1 MTANDGSSD
10 NRLSMHDQEHHDH
23 GRHHAMPDNRRRLLA
38 ALLLT
43 GSFMVIEVIGGWLA
57 GSLALIA
64 DAAHML
70 TDTGSLL
77 LAWLAFR
84 ITDRPADSKR
94 TFGYHRFPVLA
105 AFVNGLVLLGIV
117 GWIAFEAVHRLLEP
131 TPVMGAA
138 MLAIA
143 FAGLLINIG
152 AFALLHGGSRENLN
166 MRGAAVHVL
175 GDLLGSVGA
184 IVAAGVILA
193 TGWTPIDPILS
204 LVVALL
210 VLRSA
215 WYVLREATHV
225 LLEGTPPQVDTA
237 EIERV
242 LPEAVAGLHDVHHVH
257 AWSLS
262 QERPMMSL
270 HARADGEVE
279 HDRLVAR
286 IKHVLRER
294 FGVEHVTLQV
304 EYGEECVDRH
314 NHDAAKSADAPADD
328 EDDTRH

>member
-1 MTANDGSSD
+1 
-10 NRLSMHDQEHHDH
+10 MHHHDH
-23 GRHHAMPDNRRRLLA
+23 DHGHDHGIPDDRRRLMA

-43 GSFMVIEVIGGWLA
+43 GTFMVVEAVGGWIA

-70 TDTGSLL
+70 TDTASLL
-77 LAWLAFR
+77 FAWIAFR
-84 ITDRPADSKR
+84 LTDRPADRKR

-105 AFVNGLVLLGIV
+105 AFVNGLFLLAIV
-117 GWIAFEAVHRLLEP
+117 VWIAFEAVGRLLEP
-131 TPVMGAA
+131 TPVMGPL
-138 MLAIA
+138 MLTVAVI
-143 FAGLLINIG
+143 GLLVNVV
-152 AFALLHGGSRENLN
+152 AFVLLHGGNRENLN

-184 IVAAGVILA
+184 IVAAGVILT

-204 LVVALL
+204 LLVALL

-215 WYVLREATHV
+215 WFVLREATHV
-225 LLEGTPPQVDTA
+225 LLEGTPAQIDPA
-237 EIERV
+237 EVERI
-242 LPEAVAGLHDVHHVH
+242 LPLEVAGLRDVHHVH

-270 HARADGEVE
+270 HARADGAVG

-286 IKHVLRER
+286 IKEVLRER
-294 FGVEHVTLQV
+294 FGVEHITLQM
-304 EYGEECVDRH
+304 EYGEACVDDE
-314 NHDAAKSADAPADD
+314 NHEGEQPAVTDAGDRPP
-328 EDDTRH
+328 TG

>member
-1 MTANDGSSD
+1 
-10 NRLSMHDQEHHDH
+10 MHSHEHRDHGHDH
-23 GRHHAMPDNRRRLLA
+23 SLPDDRRRLVA

-43 GSFMVIEVIGGWLA
+43 GSFMVVEAIGGWIA

-70 TDTGSLL
+70 TDTASLL
-77 LAWLAFR
+77 FAWIAFR
-84 ITDRPADSKR
+84 ITDRPADRKR

-105 AFVNGLVLLGIV
+105 AFVNGLILLAIV
-117 GWIAFEAVHRLLEP
+117 GWIAFEAVGRLLEP
-131 TPVMGAA
+131 TPVMGPL
-138 MLAIA
+138 MLGVAV
-143 FAGLLINIG
+143 AGLLVNIA
-152 AFALLHGGSRENLN
+152 AFAILHGGSRENLN

-193 TGWTPIDPILS
+193 TGWTAIDPILS
-204 LVVALL
+204 LLVALL

-215 WYVLREATHV
+215 WFVLREATHV

-242 LPEAVAGLHDVHHVH
+242 LPEAVAGLQDVHHVH

-270 HARADGEVE
+270 HARADGDVG

-286 IKHVLRER
+286 IKRVLRER
-294 FGVEHVTLQV
+294 FGVEHVTLQM
-304 EYGEECVDRH
+304 EYGEKCVDH
-314 NHDAAKSADAPADD
+314 GEHEAEEGASGKDD
-328 EDDTRH
+328 KVAGKD

>member
-1 MTANDGSSD
+1 
-10 NRLSMHDQEHHDH
+10 MHRHDHHDYD
-23 GRHHAMPDNRRRLLA
+23 ALPDNRRRLLA

-43 GSFMVIEVIGGWLA
+43 GGFMVVEAVGGWLA

-84 ITDRPADSKR
+84 ITDRPADRKR

-105 AFVNGLVLLGIV
+105 AFVNGLALLLIV
-117 GWIAFEAVHRLLEP
+117 GWIVFEAIGRLLEP
-131 TPVMGAA
+131 TPVMGGM

-143 FAGLLINIG
+143 VVGLLVNIV
-152 AFALLHGGSRENLN
+152 AFVLLHGGSRDNLN

-184 IVAAGVILA
+184 IVAASVILV

-204 LVVALL
+204 LLVALL
-210 VLRSA
+210 VLRAA
-215 WYVLREATHV
+215 WFVLREATHV
-225 LLEGTPPQVDTA
+225 LLEGAPPGVDPH

-242 LPEAVAGLHDVHHVH
+242 LPTLVEGLIDVHHIH

-262 QERPMMSL
+262 GERPMMSL
-270 HARADGEVE
+270 HARADGAVA
-279 HDRLVAR
+279 HDALVAR
-286 IKHVLRER
+286 IKAVLLER
-294 FGVEHVTLQV
+294 FGVEHVTLQI
-304 EYGEECVDRH
+304 EYGEGCVDH
-314 NHDAAKSADAPADD
+314 QDHDAGRDGGGLDEGPAKG
-328 EDDTRH
+328 

>member
-1 MTANDGSSD
+1 MRDHS
-10 NRLSMHDQEHHDH
+10 HHGHAH
-23 GRHHAMPDNRRRLLA
+23 GTGDRGRLLA

-43 GSFMVIEVIGGWLA
+43 GTFMVVEAVGGWLA

-70 TDTGSLL
+70 TDTASLL
-77 LAWLAFR
+77 LAWVAFR
-84 ITDRPADSKR
+84 VTDRPADRKR

-105 AFVNGLVLLGIV
+105 AFVNGLALLAIV
-117 GWIAFEAVHRLLEP
+117 GWIGFEAVRRFLEP
-131 TPVMGAA
+131 TPVLGGP

-143 FAGLLINIG
+143 AAGLVVNIA

-166 MRGAAVHVL
+166 LRGAALHVL

-184 IVAAGVILA
+184 LVAAGVIIA

-204 LVVALL
+204 VVVALL

-215 WYVLREATHV
+215 WYLLREATHV
-225 LLEGTPPQVDTA
+225 LLEGTPDEVDTA

-242 LPEAVAGLHDVHHVH
+242 LPEAVEGIEDVHHVH

-262 QERPMMSL
+262 PERPMMSL
-270 HARADGEVE
+270 HARATGEVE

-286 IKHVLRER
+286 IKRVLHER
-294 FGVEHVTLQV
+294 FGIDHVTLQI
-304 EYGEECVDRH
+304 EYGEECVDRRVKPH
-314 NHDAAKSADAPADD
+314 PPGGGQP
-328 EDDTRH
+328 ET

>member
-1 MTANDGSSD
+1 
-10 NRLSMHDQEHHDH
+10 MHHHDH
-23 GRHHAMPDNRRRLLA
+23 HDHDALPDNRRRLLA

-43 GSFMVIEVIGGWLA
+43 GAFMIVEAIGGWIA

-70 TDTGSLL
+70 TDTASLL
-77 LAWLAFR
+77 LAWVAFR
-84 ITDRPADSKR
+84 VTDRPPDRKR

-105 AFVNGLVLLGIV
+105 AFVNGLALLVIV
-117 GWIAFEAVHRLLEP
+117 GWIAFEAIGRLLEP
-131 TPVMGAA
+131 TPVMGGT

-143 FAGLLINIG
+143 IVGLLVNIV

-184 IVAAGVILA
+184 IVAAGVILI

-204 LVVALL
+204 LLVALL
-210 VLRSA
+210 VLRAA

-225 LLEGTPPQVDTA
+225 LLEGAPPGVDPH
-237 EIERV
+237 EIERI
-242 LPEAVAGLHDVHHVH
+242 LPGAVEGLVDVHHIH

-262 QERPMMSL
+262 GERPMMSL
-270 HARADGEVE
+270 HARADGAVA
-279 HDRLVAR
+279 HDALVAR
-286 IKHVLRER
+286 IKSVLLDR

-304 EYGEECVDRH
+304 EYGEGCVDHQR
-314 NHDAAKSADAPADD
+314 D
-328 EDDTRH
+328 EAGSGGDVIDGAR